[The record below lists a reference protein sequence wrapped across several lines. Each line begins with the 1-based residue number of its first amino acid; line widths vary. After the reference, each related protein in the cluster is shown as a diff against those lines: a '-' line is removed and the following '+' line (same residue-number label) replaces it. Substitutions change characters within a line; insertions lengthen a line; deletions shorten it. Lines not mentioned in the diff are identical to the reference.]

1 MAVPGYGN
9 GSNDIIEKSRTSNGP
24 EEESG
29 VKTPPVQREGD
40 SDDYDE
46 VYSHRD
52 QRRIIRHVDRR
63 LVSVLACLYI
73 ISLVDRINISTA
85 AIAGLNT
92 DLELQ
97 VGTRYS
103 VIILTFFVAYT
114 VFQPLGT
121 VLTREIGP
129 RWFLSSITLAW
140 GAVMIGNGFVN
151 SWQALAGLRVLIGVF
166 EAGFFPGAVY
176 LLSTWYT
183 RYDMQKRYM
192 VFYGVGCVASA
203 LGGILAYGLS
213 QMDGLAGLRG
223 WRWIF
228 IIEGIISC
236 VGALISYIFLVGFPE
251 EADKSW
257 KFLSQQE
264 RDFILRRVNRDRGD
278 AVTEPFSFGAFIK
291 PAADFK
297 IWVFAFIFFCV
308 TTVGYSINY
317 FLPIILLGMGFS
329 VAAAQC
335 LIVPPWIFTALV
347 MYAQAWL
354 GDRYRLRGPIIAF
367 NAVLALIG
375 LVLMG
380 FHQEYPVRYFGVFL
394 VVAGASGNTPPVLT
408 YQANNIRGHWKRA
421 FCSATL
427 IAFGGIGGIAGAL
440 VYRSQDQPR
449 HIWDAE
455 YNARQRIKRVLYRDS
470 SQLQWRWVAFILGL
484 AYIII
489 PDGNT
494 ISAHVSGDEFGLI
507 FAADVTEV
515 SGKGHRT
522 QYPGITETIALVM
535 PTADGQ
541 VPAHSLLH
549 MGPCS
554 AEEVVGVRGVWA

>member
-1 MAVPGYGN
+1 MAVSEYGN
-9 GSNDIIEKSRTSNGP
+9 RTNDIVEKSWTSHDQEG
-24 EEESG
+24 ELG
-29 VKTPPVQREGD
+29 VKAPPAQCKGD

-46 VYSHRD
+46 VYSYQE
-52 QRRIIRHVDRR
+52 QRGIIRRVDRR

-73 ISLVDRINISTA
+73 ISLVDRMNISTA

-140 GAVMIGNGFVN
+140 GVVMIGNGFVN
-151 SWQALAGLRVLIGVF
+151 SWQSLAGLRVLIGVF
-166 EAGFFPGAVY
+166 EAGYFPGAVY

-192 VFYGVGCVASA
+192 AFYGVGCVASA
-203 LGGILAYGLS
+203 LGGIMAYGLS

-236 VGALISYIFLVGFPE
+236 IVALISCIFLVGFPE

-257 KFLSQQE
+257 KFLSPPE

-278 AVTEPFSFGAFIK
+278 AITEPFSFGAFIK

-297 IWVFAFIFFCV
+297 IWVFAFICFCV

-317 FLPIILLGMGFS
+317 FLPIILLGMGKLSHSFPMAFLDLTPSQGFS

-347 MYAQAWL
+347 MYGQAWL

-367 NAVLALIG
+367 NAVLAIIG
-375 LVLMG
+375 LVLMS
-380 FHQEYPVRYFGVFL
+380 FHPEYPVRYFGVFL
-394 VVAGASGNTPPVLT
+394 VVAGSSGNTPPVLA

-440 VYRSQDQPR
+440 IFRSQDQPKYLPGIYASIACNICILFCTAGLSAWFR
-449 HIWDAE
+449 
-455 YNARQRIKRVLYRDS
+455 YSNKR
-470 SQLQWRWVAFILGL
+470 AKNGL
-484 AYIII
+484 III
-489 PDGNT
+489 EGLQGFYYT
-494 ISAHVSGDEFGLI
+494 I
-507 FAADVTEV
+507 
-515 SGKGHRT
+515 
-522 QYPGITETIALVM
+522 
-535 PTADGQ
+535 
-541 VPAHSLLH
+541 
-549 MGPCS
+549 
-554 AEEVVGVRGVWA
+554 